1 VADDILLR
9 ERHGGVMLLRLN
21 RPERLN
27 AMTAELLEALHRGLD
42 EIAAA
47 PDTEALVLT
56 GAGRAFSA
64 GGDMD
69 TLTGWQQLTA
79 AERRVHFERAA
90 ELALRL
96 AELPLP
102 VVAAVNGAAAG
113 AGLDLVLGADL
124 CVAAR
129 SATFSSGFLAL
140 GLAPDMGGSWLLP
153 RIVGLSRARRLI
165 LGGERI
171 DAETAR
177 EWGIVADIAEDD
189 ELESVALQTATRM
202 AAAGTRPA
210 YAEIKR
216 ALLDGARPFT
226 EALHLG
232 ASAQSF
238 LMDTAEHRHRVQRFQ
253 ARAGRRE
260 G

>member
-1 VADDILLR
+1 VADEILLR
-9 ERHGGVMLLRLN
+9 ERRGGVVLFRLN
-21 RPERLN
+21 RPDRLN
-27 AMTAELLEALHRGLD
+27 AMTEELLEALHAGLAD
-42 EIAAA
+42 IAAA
-47 PDTEALVLT
+47 PETGALVLT

-69 TLTGWQQLTA
+69 TLTGWHQLTA
-79 AERRVHFERAA
+79 AERRVRFERAA
-90 ELALRL
+90 ELAMRL

-124 CVAAR
+124 CLAAR
-129 SATFSSGFLAL
+129 SATFSSGFVAL
-140 GLAPDMGGSWLLP
+140 GLVPDMGGSWLLP
-153 RIVGLSRARRLI
+153 QIAGLSRARRLI

-177 EWGIVADIAEDD
+177 EWGIVADIVEDD
-189 ELESVALQTATRM
+189 ELEDAAFETATRM

-210 YAEIKR
+210 YAEAKR

-238 LMDTAEHRHRVQRFQ
+238 LMDTAEHRSRVQRFQ

-260 G
+260 E